1 MTYGIMAMALLLLAL
16 LWLLFSGR
24 GGSRV
29 VDEMDAAIVAGDEA
43 ALTRLLKKHPRVAA
57 NVNDV
62 TFLLVKAVMQNRAA
76 MVQELLDLGHRA
88 ADLQRCARD
97 HETDLLNV
105 AIRDADADV
114 LRILLVAGIKE
125 TEEETAPL
133 LMCYIVG
140 RPQHLLVLQRFEATR
155 MADAQ
160 NAAGYTP
167 LHAASIRFATNP
179 AVILQMVR
187 ALLEA
192 GADVNALTTGGN
204 TPLDL
209 AMDQTHEGAGDD
221 DSLVQLLLA
230 YGAKS
235 GRSIRV
241 PEPAYMGRVYVR
253 HLPATLP
260 GVELPAGVALAPV
273 QAALGAAECQAL
285 LENNNIH
292 GAAADGFRAHK
303 AYVEVTVQGDAGEDP
318 LKVAERALGVLVQ
331 LVAMADVVGV
341 QFEQTLLTDAAP
353 ILETQGAFTPFLY
366 TALRFAQYKK
376 DYFLVDTAGLA
387 SFGVPELE
395 LIVECKALGRKPRAL
410 LSQLLVDL
418 SSAALSGRS
427 AWEPGHTATLCGKFC
442 RISYGKHSITEN
454 EGFVFLVN
462 M

>member
-1 MTYGIMAMALLLLAL
+1 MTYGIMAMALLILAL

-24 GGSRV
+24 GDSRH
-29 VDEMDAAIVAGDEA
+29 VDAMDAAIEAGDEA
-43 ALTRLLKKHPRVAA
+43 MLTALLKKHPRVAA
-57 NVNDV
+57 SVNDV
-62 TFLLVKAVMQNRAA
+62 TFLLVKAVMQNRAS

-97 HETDLLNV
+97 HATDLLNV

-114 LRILLVAGIKE
+114 LRMLLVAGIKE

-140 RPQHLLVLQRFEATR
+140 RPEHLLVLQRFEAMR
-155 MADAQ
+155 MAEAQ

-167 LHAASIRFATNP
+167 LHAASIRFSSNP
-179 AVILQMVR
+179 TVILQMVR
-187 ALLEA
+187 ELLEG
-192 GADVNALTTGGN
+192 GADVNALTAGGN

-209 AMDQTHEGAGDD
+209 AMDQTHEGVGDD

-235 GRSIRV
+235 GRCIRV
-241 PEPAYMGRVYVR
+241 PEPAYRGRVYVGGR
-253 HLPATLP
+253 PAPLPH
-260 GVELPAGVALAPV
+260 VELPAGVKLASV
-273 QAALGAAECQAL
+273 QGRLGAAECQEL
-285 LENNNIH
+285 LAYNNIQ
-292 GAAADGFRAHK
+292 GAAADAFLAHK
-303 AYVEVTVQGDAGEDP
+303 AYVEVTVQGEPGEDP
-318 LKVAERALGVLVQ
+318 LKVAERALSVLVQ

-341 QFEQTLLTDAAP
+341 QFEQTLLTDASP
-353 ILETQGAFTPFLY
+353 ILETEGAFNPFLY
-366 TALRFAQYKK
+366 TALRFAQYRK

-395 LIVECKALGRKPRAL
+395 LIVECKSMRRKHRAL

-418 SSAALSGRS
+418 SSAALSGHS

-454 EGFVFLVN
+454 VGFVFLVN

>member
-1 MTYGIMAMALLLLAL
+1 MTYGIMTTALLILAL
-16 LWLLFSGR
+16 LWLLLSGR
-24 GGSRV
+24 GGSRL
-29 VDEMDAAIVAGDEA
+29 VDAMDAAIVAGDEA
-43 ALTRLLKKHPRVAA
+43 ALTALLKKHPRVAA
-57 NVNDV
+57 SVNDV
-62 TFLLVKAVMQNRAA
+62 TFLLVKAVMQNRAS

-114 LRILLVAGIKE
+114 LRMLLVAGIKE

-155 MADAQ
+155 MAESQ

-167 LHAASIRFATNP
+167 LHAASIRFASNP
-179 AVILQMVR
+179 TVILQMVR
-187 ALLEA
+187 ALLED
-192 GADVNALTTGGN
+192 GADVNALTAGGN

-221 DSLVQLLLA
+221 DSLVQLLLS

-241 PEPAYMGRVYVR
+241 PEPAYKGRVYVR
-253 HLPATLP
+253 LLPTKLP
-260 GVELPAGVALAPV
+260 CVELPVGVKLAWV
-273 QAALGAAECQAL
+273 QGTLDADECQAL
-285 LENNNIH
+285 LKNNNIQG
-292 GAAADGFRAHK
+292 GAAELFRAHK
-303 AYVEVTVQGDAGEDP
+303 AYVEVAVQGETGEDP
-318 LKVAERALGVLVQ
+318 LKVAQRALGVLVQ

-341 QFEQTLLTDAAP
+341 QFEQTLLTDATP
-353 ILETQGAFTPFLY
+353 MLENEGVFTPFLY

-395 LIVECKALGRKPRAL
+395 LIVECRAMGRKHRAL

-418 SSAALSGRS
+418 SSAAVSGRS